1 MERYALYY
9 ELVFIISNPP
19 GLNLI
24 HSFLK
29 PMNIPS
35 IRTLIFLSPLL
46 TQASLTAAELM
57 RPVVVT
63 ASHAPL
69 GQLEEEKPSGAW
81 AQPEWVQS
89 RRFTTTRVYI
99 QRSPGEVSLE
109 QWWRGR
115 VYDGKVSNLF
125 QEEVEIGLPWRMQ
138 LDLYQ
143 DWTVEDRKSDYLDF
157 AAELRYG
164 LADWGVIPLNPALYL
179 EYKWTDPSRGGDVI
193 EPKLLLGTEL
203 APRVHYGVN
212 IVYERELSG
221 DEQAEEWQVTQGLS
235 YTVIDQK
242 FSVGVEMKYINETTI
257 ETRGT
262 PEHKVLLGPSIQ
274 WLPTRNS
281 HLDLVALAGLTK
293 ESPDLEAYVVFG
305 IDFDWGHHG
314 QSRKVDGPVSG
325 MR

>member
-1 MERYALYY
+1 M
-9 ELVFIISNPP
+9 
-19 GLNLI
+19 NL
-24 HSFLK
+24 
-29 PMNIPS
+29 PS
-35 IRTLIFLSPLL
+35 IRTSAVIPLILMAAGLR
-46 TQASLTAAELM
+46 AAEPM
-57 RPVVVT
+57 PPVVVT
-63 ASHAPL
+63 ARQAPA

-99 QRSPGEVSLE
+99 QRSPGEVALE

-125 QEEVEIGLPWRMQ
+125 QEEIEIGLPFRMQ
-138 LDLYQ
+138 LDFYQ
-143 DWTVEDRKSDYLDF
+143 DWTVEDNKADHLDF

-203 APRVHYGVN
+203 APKVHYGMN

-221 DEQAEEWQVTQGLS
+221 PEQAEEWQITQGLS

-242 FSVGVEMKYINETTI
+242 FSLGLEAKYINETTI
-257 ETRGT
+257 ESRGT
-262 PEHKVLLGPSIQ
+262 PEHKFLLGPSIQ

-281 HLDLVALAGLTK
+281 HLDLVALAGLTPD
-293 ESPDLEAYVVFG
+293 SPDLEAYVVFG

-314 QSRKVDGPVSG
+314 QAKKVHGPVSG